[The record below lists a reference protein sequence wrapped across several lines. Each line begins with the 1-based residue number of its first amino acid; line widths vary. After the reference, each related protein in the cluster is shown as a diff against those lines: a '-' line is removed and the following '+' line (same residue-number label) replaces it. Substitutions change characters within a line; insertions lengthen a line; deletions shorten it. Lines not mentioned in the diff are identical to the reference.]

1 MAEFTIATYDRNAV
15 VDITRQVNALIPAT
29 LRSGVCH
36 VFCPHTTAGLT
47 VNENAD
53 PNVKIDIMAKLAAMI
68 PHEES
73 YYRHNEGNSDAH
85 LKATL
90 VGMSLTLPVRE
101 GRLALGT
108 WQGVYFCE
116 FDGPRTRHVQVC
128 WQDADY

>member
-1 MAEFTIATYDRNAV
+1 MADFSLETHERNVV
-15 VDITRQVNALIPAT
+15 VDITRQVNALIPAS

-53 PNVKIDIMAKLAAMI
+53 PAVKRDLMAKLAALI
-68 PHEES
+68 PRNES
-73 YYRHNEGNSDAH
+73 YYRHDEGNSDAH
-85 LKATL
+85 LKAAL
-90 VGMSLTLPVRE
+90 LGMSLTLPVRD

-128 WQDADY
+128 WQAAEF